1 MTSFIDGSLFFNRLN
16 DFFFYFSA
24 VKFGRMSKKQ
34 REKVED
40 EVRYHREINS
50 QAAAHVAA
58 GGGGGGLSVT
68 PGGAS
73 TTQPDSSVFDAPTPS
88 STEHVYGG

>member
-1 MTSFIDGSLFFNRLN
+1 LTTKKLHLLNILLSLA
-16 DFFFYFSA
+16 A

-50 QAAAHVAA
+50 QAAAHSANAA
-58 GGGGGGLSVT
+58 AGLSVT
-68 PGGAS
+68 PGGTS
-73 TTQPDSSVFDAPTPS
+73 TQPDSSVFDAPQPS